1 MLEVYLALN
10 LAGIPVSGQ
19 RCGADADFEKIWCR
33 SGLILLDFAAEP
45 AWVW

>member
-10 LAGIPVSGQ
+10 LAGIPVSRQ

-33 SGLILLDFAAEP
+33 SSPISLDFAAAP
-45 AWVW
+45 VRVW